1 MNAVFSDG
9 RVRVYQLK
17 EPTYSEA
24 DLAIG
29 LESHHTLSMHDCQTG
44 AINKLQLS
52 VDGKFLVSCG
62 LDGNIFS
69 YEVVPPEEV
78 KLREFKEEPI
88 DQVIILTLELQ
99 TKFISVTICF
109 FEIFIFRSKSK
120 FLLVTKMA
128 SVLFCNDEFF
138 LKKSFFAATISRPL

>member
-1 MNAVFSDG
+1 MRVKYFFKILNAVSSDG

-88 DQVIILTLELQ
+88 DQVLNLTPGLQ
-99 TKFISVTICF
+99 KKFTSVAICIQMDA
-109 FEIFIFRSKSK
+109 IF
-120 FLLVTKMA
+120 L
-128 SVLFCNDEFF
+128 
-138 LKKSFFAATISRPL
+138 

>member
-1 MNAVFSDG
+1 MPKDFFQNLNAVLSDG

-88 DQVIILTLELQ
+88 DQVIFFTEILR
-99 TKFISVTICF
+99 FIS
-109 FEIFIFRSKSK
+109 K
-120 FLLVTKMA
+120 FKILSSWQK
-128 SVLFCNDEFF
+128 
-138 LKKSFFAATISRPL
+138 

>member
-1 MNAVFSDG
+1 MRVKYVFKILNAVLSDG

-88 DQVIILTLELQ
+88 DQVLNLTPGLQKKITSVAICIQMDAILFNWFL
-99 TKFISVTICF
+99 
-109 FEIFIFRSKSK
+109 EIFIFQNKSK
-120 FLLVTKMA
+120 F
-128 SVLFCNDEFF
+128 
-138 LKKSFFAATISRPL
+138 

>member
-1 MNAVFSDG
+1 MNAVLSDG

-88 DQVIILTLELQ
+88 DQVLNLTPRLQKKTTSVATCIQMDEIL
-99 TKFISVTICF
+99 FNWFHFTIPYLAKKRYSCF
-109 FEIFIFRSKSK
+109 FNRGKP
-120 FLLVTKMA
+120 L
-128 SVLFCNDEFF
+128 
-138 LKKSFFAATISRPL
+138 LKKNLFLI

>member
-1 MNAVFSDG
+1 MGLCTTITTNGNFSIKHIVSIKCTPKEFLQNLNAVLSDG

-88 DQVIILTLELQ
+88 DQVIFFTEILR
-99 TKFISVTICF
+99 FIS
-109 FEIFIFRSKSK
+109 K
-120 FLLVTKMA
+120 FKILSSWQK
-128 SVLFCNDEFF
+128 
-138 LKKSFFAATISRPL
+138 

>member
-1 MNAVFSDG
+1 MRVKYFSKILNAVSSDG

-88 DQVIILTLELQ
+88 DQVLNLTPGLQKKITSVAICIQMDAILFNWFL
-99 TKFISVTICF
+99 
-109 FEIFIFRSKSK
+109 EIFIFQNKSK
-120 FLLVTKMA
+120 F
-128 SVLFCNDEFF
+128 
-138 LKKSFFAATISRPL
+138 